1 MEAILERLRQRGGRV
16 TTARRA
22 VVAALVVG
30 AGHVT
35 AEDLVA
41 AVQRSHPDV
50 HRSTVYR
57 CLEALEE
64 LGVIEHVHLG
74 HGAAVY
80 HLAEDRHQHLVC
92 DRCSSVVEVP
102 EELFGELR
110 GRLQRDYGFAASS
123 SHFAVVG
130 RCQSCAGE
138 DAATRA
144 PRARR

>member
-1 MEAILERLRQRGGRV
+1 M

-22 VVAALVVG
+22 VVGALLVG
-30 AGHVT
+30 DEHVT

-92 DRCSSVVEVP
+92 DRCSTVVEVP

-110 GRLQRDYGFAASS
+110 QRLQHDYGFAVGA

-130 RCQSCAGE
+130 RCRACADQEGR
-138 DAATRA
+138 ARA
-144 PRARR
+144 PGARR